1 VPAIIGTPLITTGRS
16 SAFVKHRME
25 RVEMANPAM
34 GNPRMIQ
41 RAVSEVLEQ
50 PERNGIYRL
59 TQSDFGFQPVLDG
72 RALRSKKSLLAG
84 IARALDF
91 PEYFGENWDALEECL
106 RDMSWRDGQ
115 ISLLI
120 EHADSIPDALFA
132 TLREVF
138 GQIAEQWATEG
149 RVCSLFL
156 CGLEKTDIPLL
167 A

>member
-1 VPAIIGTPLITTGRS
+1 MA
-16 SAFVKHRME
+16 
-25 RVEMANPAM
+25 RVEMAPPEMFNPK
-34 GNPRMIQ
+34 MIQ
-41 RAVSEVLEQ
+41 RAVSEVLER

-59 TQSDFGFQPVLDG
+59 SQADVGFQPVLDG

-84 IARALDF
+84 VARALDF
-91 PEYFGENWDALEECL
+91 PDYFGENWDALEECL
-106 RDMSWRDGQ
+106 SDMSWRDGQ

-132 TLREVF
+132 TFREVF
-138 GQIAEQWATEG
+138 GQMAEQWAEQG

-156 CGLEKTDIPLL
+156 TGLDNTDIPLL

>member
-1 VPAIIGTPLITTGRS
+1 
-16 SAFVKHRME
+16 
-25 RVEMANPAM
+25 MANPEM
-34 GNPRMIQ
+34 GNPKMIQ

-59 TQSDFGFQPVLDG
+59 SQSDFGFQPVLDG

-84 IARALDF
+84 VARAFDF
-91 PEYFGENWDALEECL
+91 PDYFGENWDALEECL
-106 RDMSWRDGQ
+106 SDMGWRDGE

-132 TLREVF
+132 TFRQVF
-138 GQIAEQWATEG
+138 GQMAEQWAGEG
-149 RVCSLFL
+149 RVCCLFL
-156 CGLEKTDIPLL
+156 TGLEDSDIPLL